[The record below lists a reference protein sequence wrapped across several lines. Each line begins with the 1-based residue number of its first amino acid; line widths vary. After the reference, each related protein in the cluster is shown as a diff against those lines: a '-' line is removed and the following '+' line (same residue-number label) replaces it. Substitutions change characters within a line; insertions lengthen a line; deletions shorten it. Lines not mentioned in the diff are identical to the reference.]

1 MKKQLLLQLA
11 AISIVG
17 TAQAQSLRFTSG
29 EIFNTNQVSL
39 WVSGPSVTNLNYVL
53 ERLDLTNQTWQ
64 TVSTYTIN
72 SGGPT
77 NLTSSLFN
85 GTYGFFRT
93 RSPNH
98 AYLSTNAFGAIVG
111 SVGPGLSLLGNPF
124 GATTI
129 TNIFPNPA
137 EGSSVE
143 KWNNST
149 TNYVVSNFSFGTW
162 DTNFTI
168 GEVEGFFID
177 NGGTNAM
184 AYQFSGLFTTNTVT
198 KLVPTGFSIITS
210 PSYYLIT
217 PPTLWN
223 DTLTNNVL
231 GGKFSIPV
239 QTPGYS
245 PQSEVDKW
253 IAATNGYAKYYLTNL
268 VTTNFVG
275 TNSWRQ
281 TNLVWTLSG
290 TNVYVP
296 LYLGEGFFINKPTN
310 ATWSFNRPI
319 W

>member
-1 MKKQLLLQLA
+1 MKKRILLKVA
-11 AISIVG
+11 TISIVG
-17 TAQAQSLRFTSG
+17 VAQAQSLRFTSG

-53 ERLDLTNQTWQ
+53 ERLNLTNQTWQ

-93 RSPNH
+93 RSTIN

-129 TNIFPNPA
+129 TNIIPNPA
-137 EGSSVE
+137 EGSAVD

-149 TNYVVSNFSFGTW
+149 TNYDISNFSFGQW

-168 GEVEGFFID
+168 GEVEGFFIN
-177 NGGTNAM
+177 NGGTNAIT
-184 AYQFSGLFTTNTVT
+184 YRFSGLFTTNTVFRSI
-198 KLVPTGFSIITS
+198 PTGSSIITS
-210 PSYYLIT
+210 PSYTLIF
-217 PPTLWN
+217 PAILLN
-223 DTLTNNVL
+223 DALTNNFP
-231 GGKFSIPV
+231 GGKFNIPV
-239 QTPGYS
+239 QASGYS
-245 PQSEVDKW
+245 YQAEVDKW
-253 IAATNGYAKYYLTNL
+253 IAATNGYAKYYLTNYI
-268 VTTNFVG
+268 TTNIVG
-275 TNSWRQ
+275 TNVLQQ
-281 TNLVWTLSG
+281 TNLVWAING
-290 TNVYVP
+290 TNTYVP
-296 LYLGEGFFINKPTN
+296 LYLGEGFFITKPTN
-310 ATWSFNRPI
+310 ATWSFNCPI